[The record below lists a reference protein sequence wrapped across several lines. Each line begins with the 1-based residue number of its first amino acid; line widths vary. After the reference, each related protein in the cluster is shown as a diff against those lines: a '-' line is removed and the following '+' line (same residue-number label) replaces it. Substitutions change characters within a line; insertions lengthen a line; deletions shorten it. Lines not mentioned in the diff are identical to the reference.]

1 MVSIAGNKNLI
12 TKDRLQV
19 GMSHSNPEP
28 VIIQSPRGGPLSA
41 AFIGCGGTG
50 CNILAEGE
58 LPAEGIRIAISSEP
72 DTMASLKAGKRMVAS
87 ARELESNALIS
98 AKALRL
104 AGSEFEKE
112 LAVAL
117 EGSDIAFMLAGLG
130 GLSGGWG
137 AVVGARAASVS
148 RGMGFCVAS
157 IPFSVE
163 GGTRKDRAAA
173 QLRALMQVADATLV
187 IPNDMILAE
196 APNIPINRAFRV
208 MNSVLASPVSLLL
221 KSVGKDDIGQ
231 VRALLSAGKVL
242 AMDSAEWDRENAE
255 FAVAELLGKSRWL
268 DLKSRQAKSAILF
281 VEGRGL
287 YDDLMELGKSF
298 SRVTGNGCPLIVAS
312 AGERKAGLRVTAV
325 VGF

>member
-1 MVSIAGNKNLI
+1 
-12 TKDRLQV
+12 
-19 GMSHSNPEP
+19 
-28 VIIQSPRGGPLSA
+28 
-41 AFIGCGGTG
+41 
-50 CNILAEGE
+50 
-58 LPAEGIRIAISSEP
+58 
-72 DTMASLKAGKRMVAS
+72 
-87 ARELESNALIS
+87 
-98 AKALRL
+98 
-104 AGSEFEKE
+104 
-112 LAVAL
+112 
-117 EGSDIAFMLAGLG
+117 
-130 GLSGGWG
+130 
-137 AVVGARAASVS
+137 
-148 RGMGFCVAS
+148 
-157 IPFSVE
+157 
-163 GGTRKDRAAA
+163 
-173 QLRALMQVADATLV
+173 MQVADATLV

-312 AGERKAGLRVTAV
+312 AGERKSGLRVTAV